1 MMKSKETFNF
11 RIILIML
18 LLCAA
23 SGVSAAD
30 SLSCDVQRRCAFDD
44 GHRLRAVDIVVP
56 AALVGVSAL
65 YIENGWMV
73 RQKRAVRY
81 ALVPKDRRKMHAD
94 DYVQYSPV
102 VAVYGLNLAG
112 VRGRHSFKDRTI
124 MLAMSY
130 ATMGIIVNT
139 MKLAISERRP
149 DVSTRNSFPSGHT
162 ATAFMGAQFLYE
174 EYKSVS
180 PLIGL
185 VGLCGGSAHGL
196 SARLQRPP
204 LDKRRCGGCVH
215 RHRKH
220 QTGLQ
225 ALSPA
230 VPQVGMPPLHGS
242 CRPALLRRP
251 QRWREHEHDVL
262 VSYLSG
268 RITFMAFAVFFL
280 SVSRVCHVRFA
291 AYICL
296 VCLC

>member
-30 SLSCDVQRRCAFDD
+30 SLSCDVQRRCTFDD

-81 ALVPKDRRKMHAD
+81 ALLPKDRRKMHAD

-180 PLIGL
+180 PLIAWSGF
-185 VGLCGGSAHGL
+185 VVA
-196 SARLQRPP
+196 
-204 LDKRRCGGCVH
+204 
-215 RHRKH
+215 
-220 QTGLQ
+220 
-225 ALSPA
+225 
-230 VPQVGMPPLHGS
+230 PLHGS

-296 VCLC
+296 VCVC

>member
-1 MMKSKETFNF
+1 MMKYKETFNF

-30 SLSCDVQRRCAFDD
+30 SLSCDVQRRCTFDD

-162 ATAFMGAQFLYE
+162 ATAFMGAQFLM
-174 EYKSVS
+174 KNTS
-180 PLIGL
+180 
-185 VGLCGGSAHGL
+185 
-196 SARLQRPP
+196 R
-204 LDKRRCGGCVH
+204 
-215 RHRKH
+215 
-220 QTGLQ
+220 
-225 ALSPA
+225 
-230 VPQVGMPPLHGS
+230 
-242 CRPALLRRP
+242 CRP
-251 QRWREHEHDVL
+251 
-262 VSYLSG
+262 
-268 RITFMAFAVFFL
+268 
-280 SVSRVCHVRFA
+280 
-291 AYICL
+291 
-296 VCLC
+296 

>member
-30 SLSCDVQRRCAFDD
+30 SLSCDVQRRCTFDD

-112 VRGRHSFKDRTI
+112 VRRRHSFNDR
-124 MLAMSY
+124 
-130 ATMGIIVNT
+130 
-139 MKLAISERRP
+139 R
-149 DVSTRNSFPSGHT
+149 
-162 ATAFMGAQFLYE
+162 
-174 EYKSVS
+174 
-180 PLIGL
+180 
-185 VGLCGGSAHGL
+185 
-196 SARLQRPP
+196 
-204 LDKRRCGGCVH
+204 
-215 RHRKH
+215 
-220 QTGLQ
+220 
-225 ALSPA
+225 
-230 VPQVGMPPLHGS
+230 
-242 CRPALLRRP
+242 
-251 QRWREHEHDVL
+251 
-262 VSYLSG
+262 
-268 RITFMAFAVFFL
+268 
-280 SVSRVCHVRFA
+280 
-291 AYICL
+291 
-296 VCLC
+296 

>member
-1 MMKSKETFNF
+1 MMKYKETFNF

-23 SGVSAAD
+23 SGVRAAD
-30 SLSCDVQRRCAFDD
+30 SLSCDVQRRCTLDD

-180 PLIGL
+180 PLIAWSGF
-185 VGLCGGSAHGL
+185 VVA
-196 SARLQRPP
+196 P
-204 LDKRRCGGCVH
+204 LTAYLRVYNDRH
-215 RHRKH
+215 WINDRHRKH

-230 VPQVGMPPLHGS
+230 VPQVVLPPLHGS

-268 RITFMAFAVFFL
+268 RITFMAFTVFFL

-296 VCLC
+296 VCVC